1 MSNKLVERIVK
12 LLDVKTIITFGII
25 GTVIYLAVRGT
36 IDSQNMVL
44 FAGIVMTYFF
54 TKDNNKTAQ
63 DTEKPLELIL

>member
-54 TKDNNKTAQ
+54 TKDNNKAV
-63 DTEKPLELIL
+63 

>member
-54 TKDNNKTAQ
+54 TKDNNKTA
-63 DTEKPLELIL
+63 

>member
-1 MSNKLVERIVK
+1 VSNKLVERIVK

-54 TKDNNKTAQ
+54 TKDNNKTA
-63 DTEKPLELIL
+63 